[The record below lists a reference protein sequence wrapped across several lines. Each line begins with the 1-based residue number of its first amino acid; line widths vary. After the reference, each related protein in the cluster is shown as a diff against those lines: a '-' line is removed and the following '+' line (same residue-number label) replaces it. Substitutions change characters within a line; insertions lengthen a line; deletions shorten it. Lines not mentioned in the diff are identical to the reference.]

1 MTDVI
6 KMDYAKM
13 EAMSQ
18 TFKQGMQQLDATIQ
32 QMHNI
37 AKTLENGALIG
48 QGGTAFTEG
57 INSKLCPSIE
67 RLKDKFE
74 ELANDVQK
82 AMEDMKHADT
92 QAKQQFQS

>member
-18 TFKQGMQQLDATIQ
+18 TFKQGMQQLDSTIQ
-32 QMHNI
+32 QMRSI
-37 AKTLENGALIG
+37 SKTLENGALLG

-57 INSKLCPSIE
+57 INNKLCQAIE
-67 RLKDKFE
+67 RLKAKFE
-74 ELANDVQK
+74 ELANDILK
-82 AMEDMKHADT
+82 AMEYMKAADAE
-92 QAKQQFQS
+92 AKRQLQS